1 MRKLIAALAVSALAI
16 TGTVAEAREK
26 KTGEEKLAEL
36 LKDRVPGKP
45 ESCISTGRNDNLR
58 VIDDTAIVYDAGKTI
73 WVNTTRN
80 PKDLDWNDT
89 LVIKR
94 TNAMRLCKLDQVT
107 TVDQGSGFFNGVI
120 FLEDFVPYRKSDAS

>member
-45 ESCISTGRNDNLR
+45 ESCISTGRSDNLR